1 MTARTPVHRLQVASN
16 LYQLIE
22 DKVLPGTGVNSATFW
37 KGFDAIVADLAPK
50 NIALLAE
57 RDRLQTELDAWHKA
71 NPGPV
76 SDMKA
81 YKAFLEKIGYLV
93 PVPKNVTTTTAN
105 VDDEL
110 AKQAGSRDAGG
121 ARRPAS
127 GHGGGLPPE
136 PVHASRGK
144 S

>member
-1 MTARTPVHRLQVASN
+1 MTARTSVHRLQVASN
-16 LYQLIE
+16 LYRLIE

-71 NPGPV
+71 NPGPITTGDSKSP

-93 PVPKNVTTTTAN
+93 PVPKNVTTTTTTTSYI
-105 VDDEL
+105 
-110 AKQAGSRDAGG
+110 G
-121 ARRPAS
+121 
-127 GHGGGLPPE
+127 
-136 PVHASRGK
+136 
-144 S
+144 